1 MKEIN
6 NRFKKITYTST
17 IIALL
22 LVIGGVL
29 IVYYN
34 IKSLTKDNLSDIAN
48 IEHYYITEMIKM
60 YEEEY
65 NYTPEEILNEIT
77 QTVKSNEAGKKLE
90 SDLELVVEKDGYIIY
105 LLDDSNVLV
114 PVDDEK
120 NILANKAI
128 NSDEVK
134 VTSGIKTHRGKEVYA
149 AYKNIKIGDEY
160 TVGLVITLDKTKVIR
175 TVIVTG
181 CVILIGL
188 VLVAAVFGRL
198 FHKSF
203 ASIHKKIYKERE
215 RALEANEAK
224 TQFLARMSHE
234 LRTPMNAIVGLSDLV
249 LERSTEEVNQKYLKI
264 ISDSSKNL
272 LGIINDILDYSKIE
286 IQKLNLYKK
295 QFNLDKML
303 HNIYELM
310 SVNAEV
316 KGVVLQ
322 VDKTCEFECDI
333 IADESRITQI
343 LINLLSNA
351 IKFTNKGKKVQLI
364 VSVDKEDAE
373 NASITFQIND
383 EGIGIEDSVL
393 EKVFEPFH
401 QADEKIGRQYGGTGL
416 GLAITKALVEIMGGK
431 LEIKSAVGEG
441 TSINVVLPIQVT
453 CTPLA
458 KEEKITRI
466 ENTKILVVDDMFP
479 NRLLLKEVL
488 ETKGINVVEAE
499 NGREAIEILEKTD
512 DIDLVLMDI
521 QMPGL
526 NGYQTTE
533 LIRKFNNNISIIAVS
548 ADALQEH
555 IEKALKSGMNDYVTK
570 PIDFDLL
577 TRKIKD
583 YCNKE
588 E

>member
-34 IKSLTKDNLSDIAN
+34 IKSLTKDNISDIAN

-188 VLVAAVFGRL
+188 VLVAAIFGRL

-441 TSINVVLPIQVT
+441 TSINVVLPIEVT